1 MFEYLIQRENYQ
13 KFLWD
18 FGALELSQWSVPL
31 CPTPSDV
38 TMNIMGRLYKVAEN
52 SSLYIIADAY
62 PCACKG
68 LRNKYKHG
76 VHKVIPLFCF
86 NGCKVMF
93 SS

>member
-1 MFEYLIQRENYQ
+1 
-13 KFLWD
+13 
-18 FGALELSQWSVPL
+18 
-31 CPTPSDV
+31 
-38 TMNIMGRLYKVAEN
+38 MNIMGRLYKLAEN

-76 VHKVIPLFCF
+76 VHEVLPLFCF